1 LLPFH
6 FFPHQTVILQLK
18 PGSEN
23 KDDEHAQ
30 CEYEVQQVNVEQVYD
45 RSPPRTVLASY
56 SISKTHLKQASHQQH
71 GRLDMS
77 EIVSPVVFQ
86 LGVGGVGGFVV
97 GFALKKLSKLI
108 LVLIGIF
115 IVALIYLATQGV
127 INIDYAALW
136 SALENLIGLAGSAF
150 SWIIGVISLLPFA
163 ASFIAG
169 FLLGLKLG

>member
-1 LLPFH
+1 MIVHLLERLCLIF
-6 FFPHQTVILQLK
+6 
-18 PGSEN
+18 
-23 KDDEHAQ
+23 
-30 CEYEVQQVNVEQVYD
+30 YQQN
-45 RSPPRTVLASY
+45 TFKASFLPA
-56 SISKTHLKQASHQQH
+56 TWE
-71 GRLDMS
+71 GFMS

-108 LVLIGIF
+108 LVLIGVF
-115 IVALIYLATQGV
+115 IIALIYLATQGV

-136 SALENLIGLAGSAF
+136 SGLANLIGLAGTAF
-150 SWIIGVISLLPFA
+150 SWIVGVISLLPFA

>member
-1 LLPFH
+1 M
-6 FFPHQTVILQLK
+6 
-18 PGSEN
+18 
-23 KDDEHAQ
+23 
-30 CEYEVQQVNVEQVYD
+30 
-45 RSPPRTVLASY
+45 
-56 SISKTHLKQASHQQH
+56 

-77 EIVSPVVFQ
+77 EIISPVVFQ

-108 LVLIGIF
+108 LVLIGVFVI
-115 IVALIYLATQGV
+115 ALIYLATQGV

-136 SALENLIGLAGSAF
+136 SALERLIGLAGSAF
-150 SWIIGVISLLPFA
+150 SWIVGVISLLPFA